1 MALTNTT
8 KTASNFIINKVP
20 SAAVY
25 QQMITAG
32 VVKDDQLY
40 LIEEEDGGSG
50 GSSAPAVGTTTDYS
64 IYIGSTAPAANT
76 TPLIWIDT
84 STSGKG
90 VLKFRATNTTATW
103 TTISATW
110 G

>member
-8 KTASNFIINKVP
+8 TTASNFIINKVP
-20 SAAVY
+20 SAAIY
-25 QQMITAG
+25 QQMVSAG

-40 LIEEEDGGSG
+40 LIEEEDSGS

-64 IYIGSTAPAANT
+64 IYIGPTAPAANT

-90 VLKFRATNTTATW
+90 ILKFRSTNTTATW
-103 TTISATW
+103 TIVSATW

>member
-1 MALTNTT
+1 MALTNTA

-25 QQMITAG
+25 QQMVTAG

-50 GSSAPAVGTTTDYS
+50 GSGAPAVGTTTDYS
-64 IYIGSTAPAANT
+64 IYIGPTAPAANT

-90 VLKFRATNTTATW
+90 ILKFRSTNTTATW
-103 TTISATW
+103 TIVSATW